1 LVYSAALTDIQR
13 GVIERYLANKWGV
26 TLAPTATNADA
37 QAWINNVY
45 LNGGTVSTA
54 TANAVNT
61 FCNDIESAGIRD
73 RFYRL
78 NLFCGTGLS
87 AALVP
92 LFRGPSLG
100 GTQYGNTTETN
111 TNFVSGDFSES
122 VGLATQLSAT
132 KHLNTGL
139 APDAIP
145 AGVYQSMHLAAWHG
159 TTGSADT
166 DPTLIGAHNGATD
179 RWQLSTT
186 VRAAAAQPDSIKL
199 GKTTNLNSTT
209 TIQGARPAAFLLG
222 TRNSAT
228 SLTMYRN
235 GVANGVSAT
244 STTGIAASSFPFFVF
259 RNNLTGTA
267 SGDNP
272 GFSLRMY
279 SIGDDMTDTQ
289 VANFHTA
296 LSALNTALGRT

>member
-1 LVYSAALTDIQR
+1 MSMSPRLLRPRATGFHPEAQVWRNA
-13 GVIERYLANKWGV
+13 VIANS
-26 TLAPTATNADA
+26 
-37 QAWINNVY
+37 
-45 LNGGTVSTA
+45 GTVSGSTLTA
-54 TANAVNT
+54 VSKLCFAIDA
-61 FCNDIESAGIRD
+61 AGIRD
-73 RFYRL
+73 RFYRMNIFAGGNL
-78 NLFCGTGLS
+78 N

-92 LFRGPSLG
+92 LYRGPSLG

-111 TNFVSGDFSES
+111 TNFVSGDYSES

-166 DPTLIGAHNGATD
+166 DPTFIGAHNGATD

-186 VRAAAAQPDSIKL
+186 IRTASAQSHSIKL
-199 GKTTNLNSTT
+199 GKTTSLNSTT

-235 GVANGVSAT
+235 GVADGVSAT

-259 RNNLTGTA
+259 RNNLTGTV

-279 SIGDDMTDTQ
+279 SIGDDMTGTQ